1 MYCKKL
7 VTGFFIL
14 FLFLFFN
21 STFVFSQGEK
31 YSLNVSSG
39 NNALSIHKS
48 KQNSSLVYQCPM
60 KCEGKKTYD
69 NLGKCPVCSMNLV
82 EIVGPSQ
89 HSTAFFKH
97 RKRYPFNVSAWFSA
111 LSINKFKFD
120 VADVNLSLFF
130 TNIGSINTL
139 NTGMGYTL
147 VQNNFKGVN
156 LNAGVTSIRGNTG
169 GFILSAIGNLHGGNI
184 KGFEIGGLFNTTTKA
199 MDGVQIAG
207 TANYTLGNFAG
218 SQISLVVNIAGND
231 FKGAQFGNSNVI
243 GGNLKGVQIGTTFN
257 AVSNFAEGLQ
267 LAPGNIAG
275 INDGVQIGVL
285 NVNSVNNL
293 IQLGVVNITDYQKG
307 IPIGAVN
314 IATKNGGASWINF
327 SSNYAAVTTGLKIN
341 AANFVSYLEGSYNIF
356 DTKNTKSGSIAAYY
370 GYDFKIGDKFLLT
383 PNAGYAEIFEDKSV
397 EDSWIHQF
405 AIQGRLIGQ
414 MELTKK
420 IRFIGGIGYSY
431 RVQAKSGDDF
441 NKNQV
446 FGLAGFSFF

>member
-1 MYCKKL
+1 MKLTLRMYYKKFF
-7 VTGFFIL
+7 TGLFIL
-14 FLFLFFN
+14 FLFIFFN
-21 STFVFSQGEK
+21 STSVFSQG
-31 YSLNVSSG
+31 
-39 NNALSIHKS
+39 
-48 KQNSSLVYQCPM
+48 
-60 KCEGKKTYD
+60 KK
-69 NLGKCPVCSMNLV
+69 
-82 EIVGPSQ
+82 
-89 HSTAFFKH
+89 
-97 RKRYPFNVSAWFSA
+97 YPFNVSAWYSA
-111 LSINKFKFD
+111 LSINKSKQD
-120 VADVNLSLFF
+120 IADVNLTLFM

-156 LNAGVTSIRGNTG
+156 INAGVTNIRGNFG

-184 KGFEIGGLFNTTTKA
+184 KGLEIGGLFNTTSKG
-199 MDGVQIAG
+199 MKGVQIAG
-207 TANYTLGNFAG
+207 TANYTLGDFSG
-218 SQISLVVNIAGND
+218 SQISLVVNITGNN

-257 AVSNFAEGLQ
+257 AVSNTASGLQ
-267 LAPGNIAG
+267 LSPGNMAG
-275 INDGVQIGVL
+275 INNGVQIGLL

-293 IQLGVVNITDYQKG
+293 IQLGLVNITDYQKG
-307 IPIGAVN
+307 VPIGAVN

-327 SSNYAAVTTGLKIN
+327 SSNYAAITTGLKIN
-341 AANFVSYLEGSYNIF
+341 AAKFVSYLEGSYNIF

-383 PNAGYAEIFEDKSV
+383 PNAGYAEIFEDKTV

-414 MELTKK
+414 MEITKK
-420 IRFIGGIGYSY
+420 IRFIGGVGYSY